1 MKAWRCKPLGIHFNE
16 GCVGGLEHG
25 ICTLKVTPENKWSQN
40 PPAEL
45 CCDAKDI
52 VIVPAAVH
60 AAQQAAIAAA
70 KTIIE
75 QARATLKKAM
85 LSGDIP
91 TTPNTYTLV
100 NADLDLRDA
109 LALIQKAKG

>member
-1 MKAWRCKPLGIHFNE
+1 MKAKLFGQIHDLVSNSLIITAAETKVRYNE
-16 GCVGGLEHG
+16 VEIL
-25 ICTLKVTPENKWSQN
+25 
-40 PPAEL
+40 
-45 CCDAKDI
+45 
-52 VIVPAAVH
+52 PAADYDT
-60 AAQQAAIAAA
+60 QQAAIAGA